1 MNTFKCELLSV
12 ERIWRSDV
20 SQGEDESANE
30 AKWLADLRKTV
41 EALGAHWPRVV
52 LELDRLPEQA
62 IQALKDSL
70 GRSRPPPGSLHS

>member
-41 EALGAHWPRVV
+41 EALGARWPHSCSGARSPARAGHSGSQGQSWTVQASPRVT
-52 LELDRLPEQA
+52 L
-62 IQALKDSL
+62 
-70 GRSRPPPGSLHS
+70 